1 MAKNDERPYGLKN
14 AVQGQAPFAVVE
26 AYKAIRTNVLY
37 ALAQNKGKIVTV
49 SSSLP
54 GEGKSTCAVNLS
66 AAFSQLGSRVL
77 LIDADLRKPTVNKKL
92 KIKNSSGLSSVLVG
106 FCAFKDAVQH
116 INQYFDVL
124 ASGPIPPNPAELLG
138 SDNMRGL
145 LDSLY
150 NDYDYIIIDTPPINV
165 VTDAILISH
174 KSSGLILVVKSDSTT
189 HEEFEK
195 AVESIEFSDVKLL
208 GVVINGG
215 KKYSGKYEKYK
226 RYQS

>member
-92 KIKNSSGLSSVLVG
+92 KINNSSGLSSVLVG

-150 NDYDYIIIDTPPINV
+150 NDYDYTSVSSNDTK
-165 VTDAILISH
+165 LIS
-174 KSSGLILVVKSDSTT
+174 
-189 HEEFEK
+189 
-195 AVESIEFSDVKLL
+195 
-208 GVVINGG
+208 
-215 KKYSGKYEKYK
+215 
-226 RYQS
+226 Q